1 MGPGWGWI
9 LFESDQLPSN
19 HLQASVLAQRCQ
31 EAHHGRQGARTGWV
45 LGAGPPPLPALKVNW
60 GFELRAS
67 GVLVRTR
74 KEVYSILAQ
83 DR

>member
-1 MGPGWGWI
+1 MGGREPG
-9 LFESDQLPSN
+9 
-19 HLQASVLAQRCQ
+19 LAGCWEQ
-31 EAHHGRQGARTGWV
+31 V
-45 LGAGPPPLPALKVNW
+45 PPPLPALKVNW